1 MSEKSQLQ
9 NKVSKKQTELQNSC
23 SHVASLNG
31 KIARIKAVIQEVTD
45 FKSNVID
52 LKKDVKTIA
61 DKDYDYWKG
70 NRFDKYKDN
79 LSDNVI
85 NGSLS
90 DYISKID
97 RNLDDLNNE
106 LMRLENEVYSA
117 EGFIGMLKS
126 DINWLKTKIK
136 NLVN

>member
-9 NKVSKKQTELQNSC
+9 NKISKKQTELQNSC
-23 SHVASLNG
+23 SRVSSLNG
-31 KIARIKAVIQEVTD
+31 RIERIKAIIQEFTD
-45 FKSNVID
+45 FKSDIKD
-52 LKKDVKTIA
+52 LKSNGKSIA
-61 DKDYDYWKG
+61 GKEYDYWNG
-70 NRFDKYKDN
+70 DRFDKYKDK
-79 LSDNVI
+79 LSDNLI

-97 RNLDDLNNE
+97 RNLDDLNDE
-106 LMRLENEVYSA
+106 LMRLQNEVYSS

-126 DINWLKTKIK
+126 DINWLKTKIE

>member
-9 NKVSKKQTELQNSC
+9 YKVSKKQTELQNSC

-31 KIARIKAVIQEVTD
+31 KIARIRAVIQEFTD
-45 FKSNVID
+45 FKSDVID

-70 NRFDKYKDN
+70 DRFDKYKDK
-79 LSDNVI
+79 LKDSVI
-85 NGSLS
+85 NNSLS

-97 RNLDDLNNE
+97 RNIDDLNDA
-106 LMRLENEVYSA
+106 LMQLENDVYRT
-117 EGFIGMLKS
+117 EGIIGMIKA